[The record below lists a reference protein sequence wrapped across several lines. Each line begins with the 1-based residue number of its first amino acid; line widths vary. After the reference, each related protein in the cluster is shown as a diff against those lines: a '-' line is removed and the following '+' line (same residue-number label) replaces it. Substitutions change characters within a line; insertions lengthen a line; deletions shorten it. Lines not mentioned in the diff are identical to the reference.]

1 MNRVV
6 QEVTER
12 IIKRSRKNREKY
24 LKNLEA
30 ARVDGPFRHQLP
42 CSNLAHDIAAC
53 RGQECKSLAD
63 EDIPNIAIL
72 TSYNDVVSAH
82 HTYENYPRII
92 KQAIAEAGG
101 TAQVAAGIPAMCD
114 GVTQGEPGMDLALIS
129 RDVVAMSTVIG
140 LSHNVFDGALLLGI
154 CDKIM
159 PGLLMGALQF
169 SYLPMILVPGGPMRS
184 GLPNKEKAHAREL
197 FAQGKIGRDE
207 MLAVECKSYHS
218 AGTCTFYGTAN
229 SNQLIAE
236 LMGLHLPGASFINP
250 DDPLR
255 EALTSAAAI
264 KVTAMTH
271 LGKNYT
277 PIGHVVSEKSVV
289 NAMVGLLATGGST
302 NQTIHIVAVA
312 RAAGIRINWDDF
324 SNLSDVVP
332 LLVRIYPNGPGDI
345 NDFEAAGGM
354 AVLIRELL
362 EAGFLHN
369 DVQTVAGPGLEQYT
383 SKPELEKGKVVWGAG
398 PETSLDSEVIAS
410 AKQPFSP
417 TGGLKV
423 LDGNLGRSVM
433 KVSAL
438 ANGEQTL
445 IEAPAMV
452 FHTQDDL
459 KKAFHE
465 GRMNRDLVAVVR
477 FQGPQAN
484 GMPELH
490 KLITPLS
497 VIMDRGFQVAMV
509 TDGRLSGASGK
520 VPSAIH
526 VSPEAFCGG
535 LLAKVQD
542 GDIIRIDVRTGSLE
556 LKVTDEELKKREYAD
571 AELASQRYGMGR
583 QIFAPLRRDLLGAE
597 EGASS
602 LFTYVYEKC
611 AVNFPGD
618 FDEDMDKV

>member
-1 MNRVV
+1 MAV
-6 QEVTER
+6 
-12 IIKRSRKNREKY
+12 
-24 LKNLEA
+24 
-30 ARVDGPFRHQLP
+30 
-42 CSNLAHDIAAC
+42 C
-53 RGQECKSLAD
+53 RGKECTSLSD
-63 EDIPNIAIL
+63 KGTPNIAIL

-82 HTYENYPRII
+82 KTYEHYPQII
-92 KQAIAEAGG
+92 KQAVAEAGG

-114 GVTQGEPGMDLALIS
+114 GIAQGEPGMDLAVIS

-140 LSHNVFDGALLLGI
+140 LSHNVFDGGLLLGV

-184 GLPNKEKAHAREL
+184 GLPNKEKAQARER
-197 FAQGKIGRDE
+197 FAEGKISREE
-207 MLAVECKSYHS
+207 MLDVECKSYHS
-218 AGTCTFYGTAN
+218 SGTCTFYGTAN

-236 LMGLHLPGASFINP
+236 LLGLHLPGASFINP

-255 EALTSAAAI
+255 EALTNAAAI
-264 KVTAMTH
+264 RVTGMTH
-271 LGKNYT
+271 LGENYT

-302 NQTIHIVAVA
+302 NQTMHIVAIA

-324 SNLSDVVP
+324 SNLSDAVP

-354 AVLIRELL
+354 SVLIMELL
-362 EAGFLHN
+362 EGGFLHN

-383 SKPELEKGKVVWGAG
+383 GKPEMEDGKVLWKAG
-398 PETSLDSEVIAS
+398 PGRSLNSEVIAS
-410 AKQPFSP
+410 AKEPFSP

-423 LDGNLGRSVM
+423 LDGNLGRAVI

-438 ANGEQTL
+438 AKGEQTR

-452 FHTQDDL
+452 FHTQDEL
-459 KKAFHE
+459 QKAFHE

-497 VIMDRGFQVAMV
+497 IIMDRGFQVAMV

-520 VPSAIH
+520 VTSAIH
-526 VSPEAFCGG
+526 VSPEALCGG
-535 LLAKVQD
+535 LLAKVED
-542 GDIIRIDVRTGSLE
+542 GDIIRIDVKAGLLE
-556 LKVTDEELKKREYAD
+556 LKVADEELKKREYAEP
-571 AELASQRYGMGR
+571 ELESQRYGTGR

-602 LFTYVYEKC
+602 LFTYLREHC
-611 AVNFPGD
+611 RVNIPGD
-618 FDEDMDKV
+618 LH

>member
-6 QEVTER
+6 REVTDR
-12 IIKRSRKNREKY
+12 IIERSRKNREKY

-30 ARVDGPFRHQLP
+30 ARVDGPFRHRLP
-42 CSNLAHDIAAC
+42 SSNLAHDIASC
-53 RGQECKSLAD
+53 RGQECRSLANKD
-63 EDIPNIAIL
+63 MPNIAII

-82 HTYENYPRII
+82 HTYEDYPRII
-92 KQAIAEAGG
+92 KQAIAEVGG

-114 GVTQGEPGMDLALIS
+114 GITQGEPGMDLAVIS

-140 LSHNVFDGALLLGI
+140 LSHNVFDGAMLLGI

-197 FAQGKIGRDE
+197 FAESKIDSDE
-207 MLAVECKSYHS
+207 MLDIECKSYHS
-218 AGTCTFYGTAN
+218 TGTCTFYGTAN
-229 SNQLIAE
+229 SNQLVAE
-236 LMGLHLPGASFINP
+236 LLGLHLPGASFINP

-255 EALTSAAAI
+255 EAFTNAAAI
-264 KVTAMTH
+264 KVTGMTH

-277 PIGHVVSEKSVV
+277 PIGHVVSEKSIV
-289 NAMVGLLATGGST
+289 NAIVGLLATGGST
-302 NQTIHIVAVA
+302 NQTMHIVAVA

-324 SNLSDVVP
+324 SHLSDVVP

-345 NDFEAAGGM
+345 NDFQAAGGM

-362 EAGFLHN
+362 EGGFLHN

-383 SKPELEKGKVVWGAG
+383 KKPKLEEGRVVWGDGTEA
-398 PETSLDSEVIAS
+398 SLDSNVIAS
-410 AKQPFSP
+410 AKKPFSP

-423 LDGNLGRSVM
+423 LDGNLGRSII

-438 ANGEQTL
+438 ENGEQT
-445 IEAPAMV
+445 IVEAPAMV

-465 GRMNRDLVAVVR
+465 DRMDRDLVAVVR

-497 VIMDRGFQVAMV
+497 VIMGRGYQVAMV

-526 VSPEAFCGG
+526 VSPEALCGG
-535 LLAKVQD
+535 LLAKVQE
-542 GDIIRIDVRTGSLE
+542 GDIIRIDVKAGLLE
-556 LKVTDEELKKREYAD
+556 LKVADEELKKREYAD
-571 AELASQRYGMGR
+571 PELEDQRYGTGR
-583 QIFAPLRRDLLGAE
+583 QVFAPLRRDLLGAE

-602 LFTYVYEKC
+602 LFTYVREYC
-611 AVNFPGD
+611 RVHLP
-618 FDEDMDKV
+618 EDIDKD

>member
-63 EDIPNIAIL
+63 KDIPNIAIL

-114 GVTQGEPGMDLALIS
+114 GVTQGEPGMDLAVIS

-477 FQGPQAN
+477 YQGPQAN

-602 LFTYVYEKC
+602 LFTYVHEKC